1 MNVQRLQGL
10 ALMLSA
16 VCTLLLGLSDPRT
29 AIFDIIATTGVILFI
44 LGIPAIYLA
53 QPTGW
58 LGLAGIILLELAALI
73 ALGFRFEVLPSSLES
88 SLALTSAVLGSLGG
102 VIIGWLT
109 TREHVFPS
117 WVGWVFVA
125 GGLLN
130 LIAGLFD
137 FGSLVN
143 VFRFVLPLLQAIG
156 LLAYG
161 YFIYQKR

>member
-1 MNVQRLQGL
+1 MNTRRLQGL
-10 ALMLSA
+10 ALILSA

-29 AIFDIIATTGVILFI
+29 AIFDVIATIGVILFI
-44 LGIPAIYLA
+44 LGIPAIYLT

-58 LGLAGIILLELAALI
+58 LGLVGIVLLELAALI
-73 ALGFRFEVLPSSLES
+73 SLGFRFEVLPSSLES
-88 SLALTSAVLGSLGG
+88 ILAMTSAVLGSLGG

-109 TREHVFPS
+109 IREQIFPA
-117 WVGWVFVA
+117 WVGWVFIA

-137 FGSLVN
+137 FGSLVS
-143 VFRFVLPLLQAIG
+143 VFRFILPVLQALG

-161 YFIYQKR
+161 YFIYQKQ